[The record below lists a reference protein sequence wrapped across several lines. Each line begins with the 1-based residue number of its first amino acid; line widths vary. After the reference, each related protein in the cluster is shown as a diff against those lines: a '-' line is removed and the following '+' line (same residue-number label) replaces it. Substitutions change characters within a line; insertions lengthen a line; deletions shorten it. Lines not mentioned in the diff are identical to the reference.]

1 MCSRRCPS
9 SSVRRG
15 DGDAGPAGHHG
26 GDVLGVNVAVLL
38 IALAALVA
46 LGLQLLLTALLGVP
60 QPGGLFKILR
70 GDGGF
75 LLLGEGVELLF
86 EALEFFRR
94 LFLLH
99 PHAAGGLVHQVDGL
113 VREEPVVDIP
123 GGQLYGGLQSFVGD
137 VQLLVLL
144 ILLP

>member
-38 IALAALVA
+38 IALAALVTLDLHLLLVVLLDVPQ
-46 LGLQLLLTALLGVP
+46 LGGLLKVLRVDGGVLVLGQGVDLLLQALQLLGRLL
-60 QPGGLFKILR
+60 
-70 GDGGF
+70 
-75 LLLGEGVELLF
+75 
-86 EALEFFRR
+86 
-94 LFLLH
+94 LLH
-99 PHAAGGLVHQVDGL
+99 PHPAGGLVHQVDGL
-113 VREEPVVDIP
+113 VGQEPVIDIP
-123 GGQLYGGLQSFVGD
+123 GGQLHGGLQCLVGD
-137 VQLLVLL
+137 VQLVVLL